1 VSESNPIHRERQ
13 ILRNLASLAAQRVES
28 QQRVEAEFAAR
39 NSAAEAEFQGAEQRI
54 TATFQRNR
62 DATSA
67 EYDDVRRNANLR
79 FESETSAAEREFAA
93 TLDKAQ
99 TAYNTD
105 VERTRRE
112 CDEARWEATAVAD
125 AARTAAK
132 EQFAAVQ
139 TVINAGLDR
148 LRRVE
153 DEAIRVLDQWNLRSV
168 YSPTDLVDNPSD
180 NADDVHRKAGE
191 SIGQAEAL
199 LRQLAQLR
207 SPRLL
212 AGRRLRW
219 ILLGLWLVALTPAV
233 VWRDRWLAI
242 VAGVTIAMP
251 LVGWLGR
258 LMLVALARR
267 LVDRVHNPLCQ
278 AISDGERL
286 SQFHLARVEAE
297 HKRQCDEI
305 QQRLNREVAQ
315 IEERT
320 RVGQQKLRQR
330 LDDATIDAKNKYPAL
345 LNQIRQRRDTTRAD
359 ADRRYPQLL
368 AKLAQQFDAELKA
381 VTEAYPRM
389 LAESRATYEREWDAF
404 ATAWRTGRDHV
415 QSEIDAVV
423 AECGRLFPDWR
434 SVAASDWAAPKTLPP
449 AIRFGAFHV
458 PMSQIPHGLP
468 DDSRL
473 AVGLPPDFSLP
484 ALLPFPAG
492 CSMVVRSSDEGRSR
506 AIETLQLAMLRF
518 LTCVPPGKV
527 RFTIIDPTG
536 LGENFAAFMHLADHD
551 EQLVTNRIWTE
562 PQHIEQRLVDL
573 TEHME
578 NVIQK
583 YLRNE
588 FQTIEQYNAEAG
600 EVAEPFRIVV
610 VANFPANFSE
620 SSARRLLSIANS
632 GARCGVFTLISVD
645 TRLPLPSS
653 FQLADLEQNAVKLA
667 WKDKRFVWTDP
678 DFEQFS
684 LTLDKPPHPD
694 TVTSILSVV
703 GRKAKDA
710 SRVEVPFEFVAPS
723 PAEYWT
729 GASHKGVAVPL
740 GRAGATKRQFLRLGS
755 GTSQHVLIAGK
766 TGSGKSTLLHAL
778 ITNLALAYSPEEIEL
793 YLVDFKKG
801 VEFKTYAS
809 YELPHARVIAVESE
823 REFGLSVLQRL
834 DAELKRRG
842 DLFRQFGAQDVAS
855 YRESNGNQPLA
866 RILLVVDEFQEFFVE
881 DDKIAQEATLL
892 LDRLV
897 RQGRAFGIHIQ
908 LGSQTLGGAYSLARS
923 TLGQMAVRIAL
934 QCSES
939 DAHLILSDNN
949 TAARLLSRPGE
960 AIYNDANG
968 LIEGNNFFQ
977 VVWLS
982 EDKREEYLRRIQQLA
997 EQKQYRPPA
1006 PQIVF
1011 EGNAPSEVR
1020 KNHLLDR
1027 LLDRNDWPAATKVS
1041 YAWMGEAVAIKDPT
1055 AATFR
1060 PQGGSNLLMV
1070 GQQAEAAI
1078 GIMFSTVVSLAAQHP
1093 PATDDAAGGVRFY
1106 VLDGSPIDSPHRGML
1121 AKLAEVVPHPINVG
1135 AAPDVAAVI
1144 GSVADEVE
1152 RRQQSGEQ
1160 ELPPI
1165 FLLVYDVQRFRDLRK
1180 ADDDF
1185 GFSRRGE
1192 EKVVSPAKRFGAILR
1207 DGPAVR
1213 VHTIVWCDSLNNL
1226 NRTFDR
1232 QTTREFDMRVL
1243 FQMSAGD
1250 SSTLIDSPA
1259 ASKLGLY
1266 RAIYFSDELAEVEKF
1281 RPYGLPS
1288 REWWKHVQDRLA
1300 AKQPAAV

>member
-1 VSESNPIHRERQ
+1 VSETNPIHRERQ
-13 ILRNLASLAAQRVES
+13 ILRSLGSLAAQRVETH
-28 QQRVEAEFAAR
+28 RRIEAEFAAR
-39 NSAAEAEFQGAEQRI
+39 NADADAEFQGAEERI
-54 TATFQRNR
+54 TAAFQRNR
-62 DATSA
+62 DATQA
-67 EYDDVRRNANLR
+67 EYDEVRRTANLR

-93 TLDKAQ
+93 TLEKAQ
-99 TAYNTD
+99 SAHNTD
-105 VERTRRE
+105 VDRTRRE

-125 AARTAAK
+125 AARTDAK
-132 EQFAAVQ
+132 DKLAAVQ
-139 TVINAGLDR
+139 TVITGGLER
-148 LRRVE
+148 LRTVE
-153 DEAIRVLDQWNLRSV
+153 DEAIRVLDRWNLRAV
-168 YSPTDLVDNPSD
+168 YTPTPLADNPSD
-180 NADDVHRKAGE
+180 DAVEVRRKAD
-191 SIGQAEAL
+191 EAISLAGTL
-199 LRQLAQLR
+199 LHQLAQLR

-212 AGRRLRW
+212 AGHRLRW
-219 ILLGLWLVALTPAV
+219 VFLGLWLVALTPAA
-233 VWRDRWLAI
+233 VWRDHWLSI
-242 VAGVTIAMP
+242 VAGVMAAMP
-251 LVGWLGR
+251 LVSWLGR
-258 LMLVALARR
+258 LALVAVAKR

-278 AISDGERL
+278 VISDGERL
-286 SQFHLARVEAE
+286 SRFQLARVEAE
-297 HKRQCDEI
+297 YKRQCDEI
-305 QQRLNREVAQ
+305 QQRLSHEVAQ

-320 RVGQQKLRQR
+320 RVAQQKLRQR
-330 LDDATIDAKNKYPAL
+330 LDNATIEAKNKYPAL

-368 AKLAQQFDAELKA
+368 AKFEQQFDAELKE
-381 VTEAYPRM
+381 VTEAHPRK
-389 LAESRATYEREWDAF
+389 LSESRATHEREWDAM
-404 ATAWRTGRDHV
+404 ARTWLDGQAHV
-415 QSEIDAVV
+415 RSEIDAV
-423 AECGRLFPDWR
+423 AMECGRLFPDWR
-434 SVAASDWAAPKTLPP
+434 LVASPDWTAPQALPP

-458 PMSQIPHGLP
+458 YMNQIPHGVP

-473 AVGLPPDFSLP
+473 QTNLPPDFSLP

-492 CSMVVRSSDEGRSR
+492 CSMVIRSADEGRSR

-527 RFTIIDPTG
+527 RFTIIDPVG

-610 VANFPANFSE
+610 VANFPASFNE
-620 SSARRLLSIANS
+620 SSTRRLLSIANS

-667 WKDKRFVWTDP
+667 WKDKRFVWNDP
-678 DFEQFS
+678 DFEQYN

-703 GRKAKDA
+703 GREAKEA

-723 PAEYWT
+723 PAEYWA

-842 DLFRQFGAQDVAS
+842 DLYRQVGAQDVAS

-897 RQGRAFGIHIQ
+897 RQGRAFGIHVQ

-997 EQKQYRPPA
+997 RDKHYRPPA

-1011 EGNAPSEVR
+1011 EGNAPSEMR
-1020 KNHLLDR
+1020 KNHLLER
-1027 LLDRNDWPAATKVS
+1027 LLDRTDWPPATKVS

-1055 AATFR
+1055 AAAFR

-1078 GIMFSTVVSLAAQHP
+1078 GIMYSAVVSLAAQHP
-1093 PATDDAAGGVRFY
+1093 PTTDDASGGGRFH
-1106 VLDGSPIDSPHRGML
+1106 VLDGSPVDSPHRGML
-1121 AKLAEVVPHPINVG
+1121 GKLADVIPHPIS
-1135 AAPDVAAVI
+1135 VAAVTEVASVMNAI
-1144 GSVADEVE
+1144 GDEVE

-1165 FLLVYDVQRFRDLRK
+1165 FLLIYDVQRFRDLRK

-1192 EKVVSPAKRFGAILR
+1192 EKVVSPAKRLGAILR

-1213 VHTIVWCDSLNNL
+1213 VHTIIWCDSLNNL

-1266 RAIYFSDELAEVEKF
+1266 RAIYFSEELSEVEKF

-1288 REWWKHVQDRLA
+1288 REWWQHVQDRLA